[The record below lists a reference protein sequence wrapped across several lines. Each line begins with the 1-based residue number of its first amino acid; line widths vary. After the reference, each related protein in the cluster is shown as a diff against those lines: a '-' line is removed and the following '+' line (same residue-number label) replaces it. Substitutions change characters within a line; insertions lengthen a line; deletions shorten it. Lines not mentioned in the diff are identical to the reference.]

1 MGLVHIFEL
10 LDLVS
15 GGSGD
20 FWWRSIIGC
29 CLEVRIGGLGDVSAS
44 DFAENG
50 DCFGV
55 VVSCRSLELTGD
67 GGLRKWRKQSW
78 FWAVWGRRMFK

>member
-20 FWWRSIIGC
+20 FWWRSFVGC
-29 CLEVRIGGLGDVSAS
+29 CLEVRTGGLGDVPAS
-44 DFAENG
+44 DFAGKG
-50 DCFGV
+50 DRFGV
-55 VVSCRSLELTGD
+55 AVSRRSLELTGD
-67 GGLRKWRKQSW
+67 GDLRKWRKQSW
-78 FWAVWGRRMFK
+78 LCAVWGSPDV